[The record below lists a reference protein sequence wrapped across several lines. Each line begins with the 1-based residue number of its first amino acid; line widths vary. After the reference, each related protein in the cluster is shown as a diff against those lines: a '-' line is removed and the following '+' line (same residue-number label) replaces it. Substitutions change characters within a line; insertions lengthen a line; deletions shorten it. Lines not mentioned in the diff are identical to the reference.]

1 MQVYLDLLQR
11 ILDEGTD
18 TPTAPRPSGDAGNPA
33 GIGLTVV
40 DNIFVNGRTIRS
52 GMGVEPNPGLRKGD
66 DD

>member
-1 MQVYLDLLQR
+1 MLGRPAAGSKWRAV
-11 ILDEGTD
+11 
-18 TPTAPRPSGDAGNPA
+18 PRPSGDAGNPA